1 MLIYLLNMKDLRKFI
16 PLSIIILISLNI
28 SFSTITF
35 ADVEEDLVT
44 ILEEEISQ
52 INNELSDIK
61 KDVTAIKQMLTAITK
76 RMTPKIVTVSV
87 DNDPFMGDEN
97 APITLLE
104 FSDYECTFCGRFA
117 KSVLSKLESEYIK
130 SGKVKYVFRDY
141 PLNIHKGAQK
151 AAEAAQCAGDQGRYW
166 EMHNTLFAN
175 QHDLTIEKL
184 KGHAE
189 KLGLD
194 TNLFNSCLDS
204 GKYAKEVQDDL
215 RAGQKTGLKSVP
227 SFVIAPTTSNGIIK
241 GRLISG
247 AIGYDALKSLIEAML
262 KTPKK

>member
-1 MLIYLLNMKDLRKFI
+1 MKNIIKFLM
-16 PLSIIILISLNI
+16 LSILVLFPLQM
-28 SFSTITF
+28 SFSATTL

-61 KDVTAIKQMLTAITK
+61 KNVLEIKQMLTAITK
-76 RMTPKIVTVSV
+76 RMTPKIATVSI
-87 DNDPFMGDEN
+87 DNDPFMGDAS
-97 APITLLE
+97 APITLVE

-117 KSVLSKLESEYIK
+117 KSVLPKLKTEYIN
-130 SGKVKYVFRDY
+130 SGKVKYVFRDF
-141 PLNIHKGAQK
+141 PLNIHKEAHK
-151 AAEAAQCAGDQGRYW
+151 AAEAAQCAGDQGKYW

-189 KLGLD
+189 KLTLD
-194 TNLFNSCLDS
+194 MKLFNTCLDG
-204 GKYAKEVQDDL
+204 GKYTDEVQKDL
-215 RAGQKTGLKSVP
+215 KAGQKTGMKSVP
-227 SFVIAPTTSNGIIK
+227 SFIIGLTTSDGIIK

-247 AIGYDALKSLIEAML
+247 AIRYEALKPLLDAML